1 MLNIVHSYAKKWRY
15 SINADK
21 SAMMVFGESAKSR
34 RSGREHRKWCLGADL
49 ISETDEQHHLGI
61 LRDVYNSTIHRTN
74 ERRSAARSAFY
85 SLNSIGTRFGHLH
98 PLTSLR
104 LYRALS
110 LPILLYGSEI
120 WTLSKSELLL
130 MERLHRK
137 ILCTLQGLP
146 TRCKSSALTTL
157 LGLQSVEQMINH
169 RMLSFVVSVANLSER
184 ALPRR
189 FSLLELIAAR
199 LKA

>member
-1 MLNIVHSYAKKWRY
+1 
-15 SINADK
+15 
-21 SAMMVFGESAKSR
+21 
-34 RSGREHRKWCLGADL
+34 
-49 ISETDEQHHLGI
+49 
-61 LRDVYNSTIHRTN
+61 
-74 ERRSAARSAFY
+74 
-85 SLNSIGTRFGHLH
+85 
-98 PLTSLR
+98 
-104 LYRALS
+104 
-110 LPILLYGSEI
+110 
-120 WTLSKSELLL
+120 